1 MPGERAQVAFRV
13 VELVQTSFN
22 FNFFNSAPSLL
33 RCASLLRFSS
43 LYEISQVNEGE
54 GVVGFHPILRYGEP
68 AFVYQ
73 SQTPATA
80 DYSFSGSF
88 LFAPPGSRFDVT
100 AGVTEVTV
108 PKFKFSRFGH
118 LW

>member
-1 MPGERAQVAFRV
+1 M
-13 VELVQTSFN
+13 
-22 FNFFNSAPSLL
+22 
-33 RCASLLRFSS
+33 
-43 LYEISQVNEGE
+43 
-54 GVVGFHPILRYGEP
+54 GFHPILRYGDP

-80 DYSFSGSF
+80 GYSFSGAF
-88 LFAPPGSRFDVT
+88 LFAPPGTRFD
-100 AGVTEVTV
+100 AAEGMTEVTV